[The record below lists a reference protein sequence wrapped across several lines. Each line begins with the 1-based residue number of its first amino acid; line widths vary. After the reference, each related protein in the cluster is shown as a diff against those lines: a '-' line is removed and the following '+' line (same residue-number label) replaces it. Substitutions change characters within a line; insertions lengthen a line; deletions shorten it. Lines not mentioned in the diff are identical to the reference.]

1 MDIYFQLPPHFFF
14 QQNHYIGKSQ
24 LLFQFSYWVTGLGPA
39 ARSSQGARAS
49 LSFGTGRTARLGSPP
64 LASPAGTTPRSD
76 NKFEIVDVATA
87 ELVKGDWVLV
97 KPGEKIPVDGVVM
110 AGESSVN
117 ESMITGESRPVN
129 KKKGDKVIGGT
140 INNDGSL
147 TIEVTKTGSETA
159 VAQIMNLIRQA
170 QESKPKVQ
178 ELADRAANV
187 LTLVAIVFGV
197 GTFIFWLFISPA
209 GAIFA
214 ATLSVAVVVIA
225 CPHALGLAIPT
236 VTTITSTLG
245 AKNGILIKD
254 MKGLE
259 IARKL
264 DYVVFDKTGTLTK
277 GEFGVADIITSDGA
291 SRLPH
296 VANDAQQAQ
305 RKSSYQTPSLSE
317 RRHQSSK
324 DKQSQNTSAFSSFAS
339 GQAPSAI
346 KILQFAAA
354 VETHSQHSIARGIV
368 EEAKKRSASWRIKIP
383 EVKSFKSYPGKGA
396 EGVVEGKRVVVG

>member
-1 MDIYFQLPPHFFF
+1 
-14 QQNHYIGKSQ
+14 
-24 LLFQFSYWVTGLGPA
+24 
-39 ARSSQGARAS
+39 
-49 LSFGTGRTARLGSPP
+49 
-64 LASPAGTTPRSD
+64 
-76 NKFEIVDVATA
+76 
-87 ELVKGDWVLV
+87 
-97 KPGEKIPVDGVVM
+97 
-110 AGESSVN
+110 
-117 ESMITGESRPVN
+117 
-129 KKKGDKVIGGT
+129 
-140 INNDGSL
+140 
-147 TIEVTKTGSETA
+147 
-159 VAQIMNLIRQA
+159 
-170 QESKPKVQ
+170 
-178 ELADRAANV
+178 
-187 LTLVAIVFGV
+187 
-197 GTFIFWLFISPA
+197 
-209 GAIFA
+209 
-214 ATLSVAVVVIA
+214 
-225 CPHALGLAIPT
+225 
-236 VTTITSTLG
+236 
-245 AKNGILIKD
+245 

-383 EVKSFKSYPGKGA
+383 EVRNFKSYPGKGA
-396 EGVVEGKRVVVG
+396 EGVVEGKRVVVGNEKLIQNLKIKMQNYLSTLSSRPKGKAKVKSFGTEVYVVIDGKMAGMIVLSDIIRDESKEVIQRLHQMKIKTAMLTGDKKDVGESVGKELSIDTVFSEVLPEDKVNKIKELQKQGHIVAMVGDGVNDAPSLTQAHLGIAIGAGTDVAVESAQIVLVKNDPRDVVKAISLSRKTNVKMVQNLLWATGYNVLAIPTAAGLFYKSFGVLLRPEWAAVLMSLSSIIVVFNALLLRREKL